1 MFSSC
6 LRCSTPASV
15 RMAYNYADRQMWVED
30 LEGHNAPGY
39 ALCAIHAERLSPPL
53 GWTFTDRR
61 TVVRLFAP
69 LEVA

>member
-6 LRCSTPASV
+6 VRCSTLASV
-15 RMAYNYADRQMWVED
+15 RMAYSYADRQIWLED
-30 LEGHNAPGY
+30 LDGYATPGY
-39 ALCAIHAERLSPPL
+39 AMCATHSDRLTPPL
-53 GWTFTDRR
+53 GWTLTDRR

>member
-1 MFSSC
+1 MFSTC
-6 LRCSTPASV
+6 VRCSTPASV
-15 RMAYNYADRQMWVED
+15 RMAYDYADRQMWVED
-30 LEGHNAPGY
+30 LDGRPVQGY
-39 ALCAIHAERLSPPL
+39 ALCAMHAERLSPPL